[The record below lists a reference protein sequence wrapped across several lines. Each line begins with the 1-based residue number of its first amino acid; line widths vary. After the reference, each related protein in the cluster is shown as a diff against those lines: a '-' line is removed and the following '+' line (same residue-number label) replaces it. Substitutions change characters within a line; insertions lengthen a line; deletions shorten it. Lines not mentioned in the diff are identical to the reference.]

1 MHLLPSWMTVQSANL
16 RWKSPDSG
24 FFKVNFDGALF
35 LDQRCSGLGVDVR
48 DSVGPII
55 AALVR
60 E

>member
-1 MHLLPSWMTVQSANL
+1 MTVQSANL

-35 LDQRCSGLGVDVR
+35 LDQRCAGLGVDVR